1 MPAPGRVPLARALS
15 KLGRS
20 SRSEATALI
29 LAGRVCVNARI
40 VRDPARLVVPERDL
54 LTVDGDRIRRANWRV
69 ILLNKTRGTMTTHRD
84 PEGRRYSTCSGMRD
98 AA

>member
-29 LAGRVCVNARI
+29 VAGRVSVNARI
-40 VRDPARLVVPERDL
+40 VRDPARLVVPERDR
-54 LTVDGDRIRRANWRV
+54 LTVDGDRITSRELA
-69 ILLNKTRGTMTTHRD
+69 LD
-84 PEGRRYSTCSGMRD
+84 PSEQDSRHDDD
-98 AA
+98 APGS